1 MNKVALTI
9 IPALSLVAYE
19 HMQSGNDFDISWL
32 VAYGVFVGPTI
43 LFWLG
48 TKIANSKTI
57 GATNLTLSIIFIA
70 TCFSLKITKNEQLVL
85 PAIGIIF
92 LLISVAMLIPSI
104 ALRIYG
110 GSSHASRT

>member
-57 GATNLTLSIIFIA
+57 RATNLTLSIIFIA
-70 TCFSLKITKNEQLVL
+70 TCFILKIAKNEQFVL

-92 LLISVAMLIPSI
+92 LLISIAMLIPSI

-110 GSSHASRT
+110 ARSHASRT

>member
-9 IPALSLVAYE
+9 IPALSLVAYG
-19 HMQSGNDFDISWL
+19 HMQSGNAFDISWL

-48 TKIANSKTI
+48 TKITNSKI
-57 GATNLTLSIIFIA
+57 IRVTNLTLSTIFIA
-70 TCFSLKITKNEQLVL
+70 NCFILKITKNEQLVL

-92 LLISVAMLIPSI
+92 LLISIAMLIPSI

-110 GSSHASRT
+110 VRSHGSRT